1 MVGAEGERWLPVHA
15 LVPHSDAKSTLDPIE
30 ALFDHYNATMTEY
43 SIETG
48 YLITTVSQQITLI
61 EPVFFWPDALNQLH
75 EHSLEDDHLAR
86 LNRHEAVPGAW
97 DAVNT
102 IKSEMTAMFSE
113 LGTSHFQL
121 GRAYHYLSLI
131 HI

>member
-1 MVGAEGERWLPVHA
+1 MCIRD
-15 LVPHSDAKSTLDPIE
+15 S
-30 ALFDHYNATMTEY
+30 
-43 SIETG
+43 
-48 YLITTVSQQITLI
+48 
-61 EPVFFWPDALNQLH
+61 
-75 EHSLEDDHLAR
+75 SLEDDHLAR

-121 GRAYHYLSLI
+121 GRAYHYRDGLADANAEIVTALKSKLDPDGI
-131 HI
+131 INPGVLGL